1 MRVQSCPVRY
11 YYERNDPVVESD
23 RYAICKQLSYH
34 LGTPLNPD
42 VIWDEVLAVRPGI
55 DPGMRLVLD
64 SCITACNK
72 NTWRSAAQNDVMVHS
87 DKQGIVGM
95 VDRLASDGNYSIIR
109 ASGAMPV
116 GTYSSDR
123 LRIACI
129 AFCLEEMTGNEVSGG
144 HVEYIPDGV
153 SRFHIVQPRDRRQ
166 VISTLHRIHS
176 IRKGELPRHPFN
188 APCNRCRYREKCEN
202 SGGHRLS
209 DLL

>member
-1 MRVQSCPVRY
+1 VRAQSCPVRY
-11 YYERNDPVVESD
+11 YYERNDPIVESD

-34 LGTPLNPD
+34 LGTPLNSD

-55 DPGMRLVLD
+55 DPDMRSFLD

-72 NTWRSAAQNDVMVHS
+72 NTWRSAAQNDVMVRS

-95 VDRLASDGNYSIIR
+95 VDRLASNGNYSIIR

-153 SRFHIVQPRDRRQ
+153 SRFHTIQPRDRRQ

-176 IRKGELPRHPFN
+176 IREGELPRHPLN

>member
-1 MRVQSCPVRY
+1 MRAQSCPVRY
-11 YYERNDPVVESD
+11 YYERNDPIVESD

-34 LGTPLNPD
+34 LGTPLNSD

-55 DPGMRLVLD
+55 DPDMRLFLD

-72 NTWRSAAQNDVMVHS
+72 NTWRSAAQNDVMVRS

-95 VDRLASDGNYSIIR
+95 VDRLAPDGNYSIIR
-109 ASGAMPV
+109 AAGAMPV

-153 SRFHIVQPRDRRQ
+153 SRFHTIQPRDRRH
-166 VISTLHRIHS
+166 VISTLRRIHS
-176 IRKGELPRHPFN
+176 IRGGELPRHPLN

>member
-1 MRVQSCPVRY
+1 VRAQSCPVRY
-11 YYERNDPVVESD
+11 YYERNDPIVESD

-34 LGTPLNPD
+34 LGTPLNSD

-55 DPGMRLVLD
+55 DPDMRLFLD

-72 NTWRSAAQNDVMVHS
+72 NTWRSAAQNDVMVRS

-95 VDRLASDGNYSIIR
+95 VDRLAPDGNYSIIR
-109 ASGAMPV
+109 AAGAMPV

-153 SRFHIVQPRDRRQ
+153 SRFHTIQPRDRRQ

-176 IRKGELPRHPFN
+176 IREGELPRHPLN